1 MADTTQLSDTLK
13 RMIPKDIVKFDCS
26 NRPIKFLPLH
36 FFAEFQYLTDI
47 ILTDTLI
54 SKLPSNAFTG
64 LSNLRFLD
72 LSNSPVKIIEEGSFD
87 YLKKLKELWL
97 PGITMKR
104 IQPALVDGLPELEFL
119 VRPDGIKEY
128 RGARNDF
135 TTAAG
140 MFQALSSHVI
150 FSLTI

>member
-1 MADTTQLSDTLK
+1 
-13 RMIPKDIVKFDCS
+13 MIPKDIVKFYCS
-26 NRPIKFLPLH
+26 NRPIKFLLPH

-54 SKLPSNAFTG
+54 STIPSNAFTG

-72 LSNSPVKIIEEGSFD
+72 LSNSPIKIIEDGSFD

-97 PGITMKR
+97 AGITMKR
-104 IQPALVDGLPELEFL
+104 IQLALIDGLPELEFL
-119 VRPDGIKEY
+119 VRPDGIKEHLS
-128 RGARNDF
+128 RGTRNDY

-140 MFQALSSHVI
+140 MFQTLSQHVI
-150 FSLTI
+150 FSWTI